1 MSHEI
6 NLIALNITFR
16 RWEAFI
22 SSGKLGLAPVL
33 HTLNAGDLVLRD
45 QHQYLL
51 QHCIGVSL
59 CHYYA
64 LDPLSDVKTVDMS
77 DE

>member
-16 RWEAFI
+16 RWEA
-22 SSGKLGLAPVL
+22 SSVADKLGLAPVL

-51 QHCIGVSL
+51 QHCIEKLGFLYAIIMRWTL
-59 CHYYA
+59 C
-64 LDPLSDVKTVDMS
+64 LMLKL
-77 DE
+77 